1 VRQLRYGSV
10 GAVWEQCGYKAGI
23 IDHVRYSNGEP
34 AVQAFMHGAWDWI
47 IPIGHQERGTFS
59 SSRHAHLRLG
69 HRHEGLLQLGDETIE
84 VGLAPVV
91 DPNLGQKLLD
101 LEG

>member
-1 VRQLRYGSV
+1 
-10 GAVWEQCGYKAGI
+10 
-23 IDHVRYSNGEP
+23 
-34 AVQAFMHGAWDWI
+34 M
-47 IPIGHQERGTFS
+47 
-59 SSRHAHLRLG
+59 LG

>member
-1 VRQLRYGSV
+1 MG
-10 GAVWEQCGYKAGI
+10 
-23 IDHVRYSNGEP
+23 
-34 AVQAFMHGAWDWI
+34 DWI

-59 SSRHAHLRLG
+59 SHAHLMLG
-69 HRHEGLLQLGDETIE
+69 YRQEGLLQLGDETIE